1 MVISKRCKVLWKGSF
16 TRSGLWKKL
25 SIITDYIVNKKEK
38 DIEKIAKVAG
48 CYYDDCL
55 LKIDYLKNKRIIGNL
70 YIDTK
75 NGIINDW
82 SEEDEEL
89 LKKYQGF
96 IYGTHRQIKEI
107 ATKMPGAE
115 IKNLDAV
122 EEKAFQDLCY
132 LDDKHLLNGINIHR
146 VNRKIIYYTIE
157 KHKKEKNYITMNYPN
172 CGAIKDVDHHGKTRC
187 DYYKTIIEH

>member
-1 MVISKRCKVLWKGSF
+1 M
-16 TRSGLWKKL
+16 
-25 SIITDYIVNKKEK
+25 
-38 DIEKIAKVAG
+38 DIEKIAKASG

-55 LKIDYLKNKRIIGNL
+55 LKIDYLKNKRIIGDL

-96 IYGTHRQIKEI
+96 IYGNHSQIKEI

-122 EEKAFQDLCY
+122 EEKVFQDLCY
-132 LDDKHLLNGINIHR
+132 LDDKHLLNGININR

-157 KHKKEKNYITMNYPN
+157 KHKKEKDYITMNCPN
-172 CGAIKDVDHHGKTRC
+172 CGAINDVDHHGKTRC
-187 DYYKTIIEH
+187 DYYKIIIEHEEKDENNNQ

>member
-1 MVISKRCKVLWKGSF
+1 M
-16 TRSGLWKKL
+16 
-25 SIITDYIVNKKEK
+25 
-38 DIEKIAKVAG
+38 DIEKITKASG

-55 LKIDYLKNKRIIGNL
+55 LKIDYLKNKRIIGDL

-96 IYGTHRQIKEI
+96 IYGNHSQIKEI

-115 IKNLDAV
+115 IKNIDAV
-122 EEKAFQDLCY
+122 EEKVFQDLCY
-132 LDDKHLLNGINIHR
+132 LDDKHLLNVISINR
-146 VNRKIIYYTIE
+146 VNRKI
-157 KHKKEKNYITMNYPN
+157 
-172 CGAIKDVDHHGKTRC
+172 HHWKA
-187 DYYKTIIEH
+187 

>member
-1 MVISKRCKVLWKGSF
+1 M
-16 TRSGLWKKL
+16 
-25 SIITDYIVNKKEK
+25 
-38 DIEKIAKVAG
+38 DIEKIAKASG

-75 NGIINDW
+75 NSIINDW

-96 IYGTHRQIKEI
+96 IYGNHSQIKEI
-107 ATKMPGAE
+107 ATKMPVAE

-122 EEKAFQDLCY
+122 EEKVFQDLCY
-132 LDDKHLLNGINIHR
+132 LDDKYLLNGININR

-157 KHKKEKNYITMNYPN
+157 KHKKEKDYITMNCPN
-172 CGAIKDVDHHGKTRC
+172 CGTINDVDRHGKTRC
-187 DYYKTIIEH
+187 DYYKTIIEHE